1 MVSPTAESFDGAWI
15 VQRVKDID
23 IAGFD
28 EMRFDFAEGTLYG
41 SSPCRSF
48 TTTYGPDLQNLM
60 FTPFDI
66 GGGLWDEQTMIAERE
81 FLQQLGL
88 VNRMELAEDGQ
99 LVMYNFDEPLL
110 WAVRLPG

>member
-1 MVSPTAESFDGAWI
+1 
-15 VQRVKDID
+15 
-23 IAGFD
+23 
-28 EMRFDFAEGTLYG
+28 
-41 SSPCRSF
+41 
-48 TTTYGPDLQNLM
+48 
-60 FTPFDI
+60 
-66 GGGLWDEQTMIAERE
+66 MIAERE

>member
-1 MVSPTAESFDGAWI
+1 MTKTE
-15 VQRVKDID
+15 
-23 IAGFD
+23 
-28 EMRFDFAEGTLYG
+28 
-41 SSPCRSF
+41 
-48 TTTYGPDLQNLM
+48 GPDLQNLM

-66 GGGLWDEQTMIAERE
+66 GGGLCDEQTMIAERE